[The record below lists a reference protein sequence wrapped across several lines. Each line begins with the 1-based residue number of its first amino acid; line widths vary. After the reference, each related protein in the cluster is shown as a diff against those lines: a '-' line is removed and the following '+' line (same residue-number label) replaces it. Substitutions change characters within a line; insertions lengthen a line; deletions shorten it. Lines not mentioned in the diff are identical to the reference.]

1 MGEHPLPAVSRALV
15 IGLGRSGRPAAWALA
30 AADVEVI
37 GVDVREDIDG
47 TEDLQGAGVDVR
59 AGVDDEATARLVD
72 QVDLVVPSP
81 GVPETSEAL
90 RRAEELDVP
99 VWSEPELGWRLARRA
114 TGRDPDVIG
123 ITGTNGKTTTTELT
137 ADMLTTA
144 GLAAVG
150 CGNLGHPFTAAA
162 RDAEPET
169 VLVAELS
176 SFQLRFAHSL
186 RPRIGMLLNLAP
198 DHLDWHPDVEA
209 YAAAKA
215 RLWQAQGAADW
226 AVANA
231 DDERVEVVVAAHAS
245 GNTAWFSTSHV
256 PTLGVGIRDDR
267 LVASLPDVDGPVLD
281 IGSLPLR
288 VPHHLANVAGAAC
301 SALLAGADVNAVAR
315 SARSFRPGHHRMEV
329 VADGDVTWIDDS
341 KATNPHAAAAALRAH
356 RDRSTVWI
364 AGGLAKGIDLEPLAD
379 ELTDVHHAVLIGEAA
394 EALAEIAS
402 GAGVETTVA
411 GSIEEA
417 VTVARRVARPGDV
430 VLLSPACASFDQF
443 RDYAERGERFATAVK
458 AGPS

>member
-1 MGEHPLPAVSRALV
+1 MGEHPLPEVSRALV
-15 IGLGRSGRPAAWALA
+15 IGLGRSGRPAAEALA

-37 GVDVREDIDG
+37 GVDVREDIDR
-47 TEDLQGAGVDVR
+47 TEDLRGLGVDVR
-59 AGVDDEATARLVD
+59 AGVDDEATARIVA

-81 GVPETSEAL
+81 GVPENSEAL
-90 RRAEELDVP
+90 RRAAELGVP
-99 VWSEPELGWRLARRA
+99 VWSEPELGWRLARRGS
-114 TGRDPDVIG
+114 GRDPDVIG

-144 GLAAVG
+144 GLEAVG

-162 RDAEPET
+162 LEAGSDT

-215 RLWQAQGAADW
+215 RLWQAQEAGDW

-231 DDERVEVVVAAHAS
+231 DDERVEAVVTAHAP
-245 GNTAWFSTSHV
+245 GRTAWFSTRHIPEV
-256 PTLGVGIRDDR
+256 GVGFRDDR
-267 LVASLPDVDGPVLD
+267 LVAALPDVHGPLLET
-281 IGSLPLR
+281 GSLPLR
-288 VPHHLANVAGAAC
+288 APHHLANVAGAAC
-301 SALLAGADVNAVAR
+301 CALLAGATAEAVAR
-315 SARSFRPGHHRMEV
+315 SARSFRPGRHRMEV
-329 VADGDVTWIDDS
+329 VADGDITWIDDS

-356 RDRSTVWI
+356 RDRPTVWI
-364 AGGLAKGIDLEPLAD
+364 AGGLAKGVDLEPLAE
-379 ELTDVHHAVLIGEAA
+379 ELTGVHHAVLIGEAA
-394 EALAEIAS
+394 ETLAGIAS
-402 GAGVETTVA
+402 AAGVDVTLA

-417 VTVARRVARPGDV
+417 VTVARRVARSGDV
-430 VLLSPACASFDQF
+430 VLLAPACASFDQF
-443 RDYAERGERFATAVK
+443 RDYVERGQRFAAAVR
-458 AGPS
+458 AETT